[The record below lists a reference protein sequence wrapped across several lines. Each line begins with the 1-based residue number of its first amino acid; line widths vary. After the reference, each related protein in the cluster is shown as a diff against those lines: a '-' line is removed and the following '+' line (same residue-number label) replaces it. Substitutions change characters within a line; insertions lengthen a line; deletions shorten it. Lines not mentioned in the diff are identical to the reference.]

1 MAFRP
6 EVFPIDMQGRGVKMK
21 KVILIDALNLFIR
34 NYVVNPTLDTNGIPL
49 GGCIGFVKSLQKITR
64 MLKPDQ
70 IIVCW
75 DGVGG
80 SQRKKAKNKKYKE
93 GRNPLRFNRRMI
105 ELDPASQD
113 ENRIYQQIRLYE
125 YLNEMPIIQV
135 AIDGIEADD
144 LIGHIVHQPYYK
156 GWKKV
161 IVSSDKDFFQLATEE
176 TSVYRPIQNTF
187 ITVEALLEQDKVHPN
202 NYALARAM
210 VGDKSDNLPGVP
222 RVGMKTV
229 AKLFSFLSES
239 KSYEV
244 EDIINN
250 CRNQDKLSAAH
261 KKIIENDKLVENK
274 YEIMKLYNT
283 TIAYIN
289 KKSMDYQM
297 VTFEFE
303 FTKINI
309 VKTLFADGQGS
320 INFNEL
326 YSSLKNISKN
336 ETNKKN

>member
-1 MAFRP
+1 
-6 EVFPIDMQGRGVKMK
+6 MK

-34 NYVVNPTLDTNGIPL
+34 NYVVNPTLDTKGVPI
-49 GGCIGFVKSLQKITR
+49 GGCIGFLKSLQKITR
-64 MLKPDQ
+64 TMNPDQ
-70 IIVCW
+70 IVVCW

-105 ELDPASQD
+105 KLDPASQN

-144 LIGHIVHQPYYK
+144 LIGHIVGQPYYS
-156 GWKKV
+156 GWEKV
-161 IVSSDKDFFQLATEE
+161 IVSSDKDFFQLASDE

-187 ITVEALLEQDKVHPN
+187 VTVRTLLEQDKIHPN

-210 VGDKSDNLPGVP
+210 VGDKSDNLAGVP

-229 AKLFSFLSES
+229 AKLFPWLSES
-239 KSYEV
+239 KRYYTEN
-244 EDIINN
+244 IITDCQNK
-250 CRNQDKLSAAH
+250 DKLSAAE
-261 KKIIENDKLVENK
+261 KNIVANEKLIDENYSIMQLHDPTISYTNK
-274 YEIMKLYNT
+274 QSIDFQIQN
-283 TIAYIN
+283 
-289 KKSMDYQM
+289 
-297 VTFEFE
+297 FEFD
-303 FTKINI
+303 FVKLNI
-309 VKTLFADGQGS
+309 VKMLFADGQGS

-326 YSSLKNISKN
+326 YGLLKNISN
-336 ETNKKN
+336 EQSW